1 MMKSKGTE
9 SKTKQ
14 LTKAIRAI
22 NAKLRERSLAHVKNF
37 SDREPHA
44 KKLLKL
50 IDGLPQQ
57 TTLRLIE
64 EWLREEYRDQD
75 EVLTLLAAL
84 ACCNQAQAA
93 ALVLGWMN
101 AELVEAALRSSG
113 FSDPKLVWRADVVC
127 DWVLPLVPHDSTL
140 TALTAAL
147 KATVDRALVKA

>member
-22 NAKLRERSLAHVKNF
+22 NAKLRERSLAHIKNF

-64 EWLREEYRDQD
+64 EWLKEEYRDQD

-84 ACCNQAQAA
+84 ITTEQTHAG
-93 ALVLGWMN
+93 ALILAWMN
-101 AELVEAALRSSG
+101 AELVEASLRSSG
-113 FSDPKLVWRADVVC
+113 FSDPKLVWRSDVVC

-140 TALTAAL
+140 SAATLTLRAS
-147 KATVDRALVKA
+147 VDRALVKA